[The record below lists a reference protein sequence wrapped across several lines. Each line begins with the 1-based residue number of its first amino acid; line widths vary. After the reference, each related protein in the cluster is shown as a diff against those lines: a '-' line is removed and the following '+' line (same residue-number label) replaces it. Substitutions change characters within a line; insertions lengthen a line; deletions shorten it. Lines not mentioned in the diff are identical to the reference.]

1 MKSEQNWWRYWCE
14 SVLSEVVEI
23 FRLLVQSSCR
33 NSVAIVV
40 RSDFSAEVMKMSCRV
55 QFSGVDLILT
65 LKLSSPPVV
74 IRPRTWLSIQ
84 SHPPKRITNPR
95 VPKWCNDFLQLL
107 GCGIGHPQPFPPNY
121 GQILLGAADISLLL
135 AHVGYIK
142 IYFTVRSS
150 AQIDIPLVQVEYIIL
165 YHTLGS
171 ST

>member
-40 RSDFSAEVMKMSCRV
+40 RSDFSAEVMKMSCWV

-65 LKLSSPPVV
+65 PKLSSPPVV

-84 SHPPKRITNPR
+84 SHPPKRITNPS
-95 VPKWCNDFLQLL
+95 VPKWSKYLFQLL
-107 GCGIGHPQPFPPNY
+107 GCGIGYPRPFFPNY
-121 GQILLGAADISLLL
+121 GQILLGAAEISLLL

-142 IYFTVRSS
+142 IYYTVRSS
-150 AQIDIPLVQVEYIIL
+150 AQIDISCAKCTFYLSRYNI
-165 YHTLGS
+165 
-171 ST
+171 